1 MPNNAEDSDR
11 LSFTKIL
18 KFGVFVVT
26 LDETGNFCYPAYLY
40 DRHGNFL
47 QLSKD

>member
-1 MPNNAEDSDR
+1 MPNNGEESDR
-11 LSFTKIL
+11 LNFIKTL

-26 LDETGNFCYPAYLY
+26 LDEAENFWYPAYLY